1 MTIPTFEAYVKEKYD
16 DANGVHHYEYSQESG
31 DSTKVIELPNESATT
46 IDFGATTITN
56 YVYEERIQEKNR
68 RIRLYNQDSLM
79 SIKKEFKNKMNG

>member
-46 IDFGATTITN
+46 IPT
-56 YVYEERIQEKNR
+56 VQPR
-68 RIRLYNQDSLM
+68 
-79 SIKKEFKNKMNG
+79 